1 MLSYKLCV
9 PQSPVY
15 FRSVSH
21 CCCVFAIY
29 VFSYDVCMNEAATFL
44 DHEYTAASRL
54 KLYWFISLHLGLQQ
68 SGLVVECR
76 CAVLKG

>member
-9 PQSPVY
+9 PQSSVY

-29 VFSYDVCMNEAATFL
+29 VFSYDVCMNGAATFL
-44 DHEYTAASRL
+44 NLEYTAASRL
-54 KLYWFISLHLGLQQ
+54 KLFWFISLQQ
-68 SGLVVECR
+68 IGIVVECR